1 MVPIGLKQMDIVGPV
16 HAITLGNGLEKMIFA
31 TIVLCVRP
39 IQVSNPIMAYQK
51 KPGHQQRR
59 FGKPDVRLK
68 YMRHIQRCLF
78 AEGCADKMG
87 K

>member
-1 MVPIGLKQMDIVGPV
+1 MISNTEQDQVAIFVIGKG
-16 HAITLGNGLEKMIFA
+16 LGKMIFA
-31 TIVLCVRP
+31 TIVLCIRP

-51 KPGHQQRR
+51 KPGHQQHR

-78 AEGCADKMG
+78 AEYCADILVI
-87 K
+87 